1 VRRVFEA
8 AYGIERGMRPYS
20 VALLVLNYNGIQHLQ
35 DCLST
40 AVAAASEL
48 EAPCPVLLV
57 DNRSTDASVA
67 FTRERF
73 PSVEVII
80 SPKNDFL
87 FSLNDVV
94 LGRPEDIVIVLN
106 NDVRL
111 ARGFVAPLIAHFADP
126 AVFAAGAG
134 IRDWD
139 DSTDTVG
146 PRCARIRHCWF
157 YKWYSVDRQQA
168 AFTLEACAG
177 AAAYRRSMFVELGGF
192 DPLFRPGYYEDLDLS
207 YRAWARGWKVIYEPA
222 SRVYHRVSA
231 SMKARHGQ
239 IEQDR
244 LFYRNHL
251 LFTAKNVGGP
261 AFLIG
266 FLLLL
271 PLRAVRPIIRG
282 DLVPLVGFLR
292 ALPAL
297 PRAIA
302 RRFRSAGARI
312 DLARFETVTPLDMA
326 RA

>member
-1 VRRVFEA
+1 
-8 AYGIERGMRPYS
+8 MTPHS

-40 AVAAASEL
+40 ALAAASEL
-48 EAPCPVLLV
+48 GGPCPVVLV

-67 FTRERF
+67 FTHEHF
-73 PSVEVII
+73 PAVEVIV
-80 SPKNDFL
+80 SPRNDFL

-94 LGRPEDIVIVLN
+94 LGRPEEIVVVLN
-106 NDVRL
+106 NDMRF
-111 ARGFVAPLIAHFADP
+111 AREFVAPLLAHFADP
-126 AVFAAGAG
+126 AVFAVGAG
-134 IRDWD
+134 IRNWE

-157 YKWYSVDRQQA
+157 YKWWSVDQQQA

-177 AAAYRRSMFVELGGF
+177 AVAYRRSMFIELGGF

-222 SRVYHRVSA
+222 SRAYHRISA
-231 SMKARHGQ
+231 SMKARYGQ
-239 IEQDR
+239 IEHER

-251 LFTAKNVGGP
+251 LFTAKNIGGA
-261 AFLIG
+261 AFLLG

-271 PLRAVRPIIRG
+271 PLRAVRPLIRG
-282 DLVPLVGFLR
+282 DHVPFVGLMR

-297 PRAIA
+297 PGAIA
-302 RRFRSAGARI
+302 RRFRASGARL
-312 DLARFETVTPLDMA
+312 DLARFETVTPLDVA
-326 RA
+326 HV

>member
-1 VRRVFEA
+1 
-8 AYGIERGMRPYS
+8 MRPHS
-20 VALLVLNYNGIQHLQ
+20 VALVVLNYNGIQHLQ

-40 AVAAASEL
+40 ALAAASEL
-48 EAPCPVLLV
+48 GGPCPVLLV
-57 DNRSTDASVA
+57 DNRSTDGSVA

-73 PSVEVII
+73 PGVEVII
-80 SPKNDFL
+80 APKNDCL

-94 LGRPEDIVIVLN
+94 LGRSEEIIVILN
-106 NDVRL
+106 NDMRFAL
-111 ARGFVAPLIAHFADP
+111 GFVAPLVAHFDDP

-134 IRDWD
+134 IRNWD

-146 PRCARIRHCWF
+146 PRCARVHHCWF
-157 YKWYSVDRQQA
+157 YKWYSVDRQQP

-207 YRAWARGWKVIYEPA
+207 YRAWTHGWKVIYEPA
-222 SRVYHRVSA
+222 SRVYHRISA
-231 SMKARHGQ
+231 SMRARHGQ

-251 LFTAKNVGGP
+251 LFTAKNVGGT
-261 AFLIG
+261 AFLLG

-271 PLRAVRPIIRG
+271 PFRAVRPIIRG

-297 PRAIA
+297 PRAIGH
-302 RRFRSAGARI
+302 RFRSSGARI
-312 DLARFETVTPLDMA
+312 DLARFETVMPLDIA
-326 RA
+326 RV

>member
-1 VRRVFEA
+1 
-8 AYGIERGMRPYS
+8 MRPHS
-20 VALLVLNYNGIQHLQ
+20 ASLLVLNYNGIQHLQ

-48 EAPCPVLLV
+48 GGPCPVVLV
-57 DNRSTDASVA
+57 DNRSTDESVA

-73 PSVEVII
+73 PGVEVIV
-80 SPKNDFL
+80 SPRNDFL

-94 LGRPEDIVIVLN
+94 RDRAEDIVVVLN
-106 NDVRL
+106 NDMRF
-111 ARGFVAPLIAHFADP
+111 ARGFVAPLLAHFADP
-126 AVFAAGAG
+126 AVFAVGAG

-146 PRCARIRHCWF
+146 PRCARVHHCWF
-157 YKWYSVDRQQA
+157 YKWWSIDRQEA

-177 AAAYRRSMFVELGGF
+177 AVAYRRSMFVELEGF
-192 DPLFRPGYYEDLDLS
+192 DPLYRPGYYEDLDLS
-207 YRAWARGWKVIYEPA
+207 CRAWARGWKVIYEPA
-222 SRVYHRVSA
+222 SRAYHRISA

-251 LFTAKNVGGP
+251 LFTAKNIGGA
-261 AFLIG
+261 AFLLG
-266 FLLLL
+266 FLFLL
-271 PLRAVRPIIRG
+271 PLRALRPLIRG
-282 DLVPLVGFLR
+282 DRVPFVGFMR

-302 RRFRSAGARI
+302 RRFRTSGPRI
-312 DLARFETVTPLDMA
+312 DLARFETVTPLDVA
-326 RA
+326 HV